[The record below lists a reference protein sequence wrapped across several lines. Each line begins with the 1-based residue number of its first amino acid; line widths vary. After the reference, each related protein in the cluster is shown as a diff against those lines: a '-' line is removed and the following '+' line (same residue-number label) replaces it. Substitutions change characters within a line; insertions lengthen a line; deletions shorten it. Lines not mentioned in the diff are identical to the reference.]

1 MSAVGSNS
9 GSQRTPLLPL
19 GEASA
24 PPNTMKVLESVQQQS
39 GPPSNNTLCKRL
51 SPDNNTEGTESENA
65 PVSGHKRQRTKSGS
79 EIDNMVVSPL
89 IGSECYSKSGSE
101 VQIVPPP
108 PLCERNARTIR
119 TDGFDENSTE
129 SSCSIT
135 SRDKNDINNS
145 SYSNSINNLG
155 DSNDISKLDIKNNRQ
170 MVGSEK
176 DTQVLLNGCS
186 SIGDVSNGG
195 VSGAESPQCSATLD
209 YVTQLPEGCSGSK
222 PTTAA
227 TTGILEPSSLEPS
240 RLDASLDSDVELED
254 DDNYLDSSEGEDDTD
269 MTTTPGDEDESCG
282 EDDNQSVISS
292 VTIESTCSLRSV
304 ASEVAST
311 ISLNEQGHATN
322 EDGSLLYNSAPS
334 TKPLPCFNVSL
345 FSHVPPAINFCLW
358 NEKTEAIPLVIQKLL
373 KWKVTN
379 ITPLIVKKTVLNS
392 GFKMTKKTVLWNG
405 TWGKH
410 IKSPLFKDIR
420 EFQKLNHFPGTFQ
433 IGRKDKLWKNFV
445 RLQAKFGKEEFGFLP
460 KTFVLPGDVKLLKTA
475 FDKEGVKKKW
485 IVKPPASARGT
496 GIQVVHKWSQIPT
509 EGPVVVQRYISKPY
523 LINGTKFDMRIY
535 VLVTS
540 FHPLR
545 IYLFQDGLVRFA
557 SVQYK
562 TNSSTL
568 EDRYMHLT
576 NYSVNKNSSTYTHNE
591 DAGQCQG
598 SKWTIKAL
606 WGYLKA
612 QGCDTAALWSRIADL
627 VIKTVVSGES
637 DIVVRTRRNVRSRY
651 TCHELFGFDVIL
663 DEKLHPWLLEV
674 NISPSLHSA
683 SPLDHSVKGPLI
695 SDLLNMVAFHIPDK
709 LNHQQQTD
717 VLNDLNLGERVSGLC
732 LDRRMYTRLL
742 TTEELAK
749 HVRINSQ
756 SRSDYLATIL
766 ENITPDDSR
775 YLTTYEDERA
785 RSGGFTCIF
794 PTPESHLYFAFLEK
808 PRYYNKLLDA
818 WETMYAS
825 SRQTGIDRLESLCVN
840 KHHLQVPPTFKL
852 PKTAIPPP
860 PPAHPSGEDNQEQ
873 PAEVSTEHLD
883 PSPKQQPMSP
893 KQQGSSSPQH
903 HPLSPRQNPTSPKP
917 KSSPSGHTMGRPA
930 SFVAKKS
937 SIRDTK
943 CDSTA
948 NRKK

>member
-1 MSAVGSNS
+1 MSAVGSNC

-19 GEASA
+19 GEPTA

-39 GPPSNNTLCKRL
+39 GHQSNNTLCKRL
-51 SPDNNTEGTESENA
+51 SPDNNSEGTESENA
-65 PVSGHKRQRTKSGS
+65 PIGGHKRQRTKSGS

-89 IGSECYSKSGSE
+89 IGSECYSKNANE
-101 VQIVPPP
+101 VQVVQPP
-108 PLCERNARTIR
+108 PLCERNARTMR
-119 TDGFDENSTE
+119 TEGFDENSTE

-135 SRDKNDINNS
+135 SRDNHDTNIS
-145 SYSNSINNLG
+145 SYNNSINNLG
-155 DSNDISKLDIKNNRQ
+155 DNIDIGKLDSKNNRQ

-176 DTQVLLNGCS
+176 DAQVLLNGCS
-186 SIGDVSNGG
+186 SIEDVSNGG
-195 VSGAESPQCSATLD
+195 VSGAESPQCSATLE

-222 PTTAA
+222 PTTATA
-227 TTGILEPSSLEPS
+227 TSILEPSSMEAS
-240 RLDASLDSDVELED
+240 RLNVSCDSDVELED
-254 DDNYLDSSEGEDDTD
+254 DDNYLDSSEGEDDTE
-269 MTTTPGDEDESCG
+269 MTTTPGDDDESCG

-311 ISLNEQGHATN
+311 ISLNEQGQATN
-322 EDGSLLYNSAPS
+322 EDGSLLYNSTPS
-334 TKPLPCFNVSL
+334 TTPLEAFNVSL
-345 FSHVPPAINFCLW
+345 FSHVPPAINFCQW
-358 NEKTEAIPLVIQKLL
+358 NEKTEAKPLVIQKLL
-373 KWKVTN
+373 KWRVTN

-433 IGRKDKLWKNFV
+433 IGRKDKLWRNFS
-445 RLQAKFGKEEFGFLP
+445 RLQAKFGKEEFGFIP
-460 KTFVLPGDVKLLKTA
+460 KTFVLPGDMKIFKTA

-523 LINGTKFDMRIY
+523 LINDTKFDMRIY

-562 TNSSTL
+562 TNSATL

-576 NYSVNKNSSTYTHNE
+576 NYSVNKTSSTYTHNE

-709 LNHQQQTD
+709 LSHQQQTTL
-717 VLNDLNLGERVSGLC
+717 LNELKLGERVSGLC
-732 LDRRMYTRLL
+732 LDRRIYTRLL
-742 TTEELAK
+742 TSEELAK
-749 HVRINSQ
+749 HVRINGQ
-756 SRSDYLATIL
+756 SRSDYLSTVL
-766 ENITPDDSR
+766 ENITPDDLR
-775 YLTTYEDERA
+775 YLITYEDERT

-794 PTPESHLYFAFLEK
+794 PTPESHLYSAFLEK
-808 PRYYNKLLDA
+808 PRYYNKLMDA
-818 WETMYAS
+818 WETMYAAN
-825 SRQTGIDRLESLCVN
+825 RQSGIDRLESLCAN

-860 PPAHPSGEDNQEQ
+860 PPPPPLPSEEDGKQEQ
-873 PAEVSTEHLD
+873 SAVSPQHLTT
-883 PSPKQQPMSP
+883 SPKQPMSP
-893 KQQGSSSPQH
+893 KHQGSSPQLQ
-903 HPLSPRQNPTSPKP
+903 PSSPRQNPASPKP
-917 KSSPSGHTMGRPA
+917 KSSSPSSSGTMGRPA
-930 SFVAKKS
+930 SVVAKKS
-937 SIRDTK
+937 NIH
-943 CDSTA
+943 STA
-948 NRKK
+948 HRKK

>member
-1 MSAVGSNS
+1 MSAVGSTNC

-19 GEASA
+19 GEVSA
-24 PPNTMKVLESVQQQS
+24 PPNTMKVLENVQQQS
-39 GPPSNNTLCKRL
+39 GPQSNNALCKRL

-65 PVSGHKRQRTKSGS
+65 PLGGHKRQRTKSGS

-89 IGSECYSKSGSE
+89 ISSECYGKSGSE
-101 VQIVPPP
+101 VQVVPPP
-108 PLCERNARTIR
+108 PLCERNARTVR
-119 TDGFDENSTE
+119 TEGFEENSTE
-129 SSCSIT
+129 SSCSVT
-135 SRDKNDINNS
+135 SRDTNDINIS
-145 SYSNSINNLG
+145 SFSSSSISSNLG
-155 DSNDISKLDIKNNRQ
+155 DCNDVGKLDSKNNRQ
-170 MVGSEK
+170 ISGSETK

-186 SIGDVSNGG
+186 SIENVNND
-195 VSGAESPQCSATLD
+195 VSGAESPQCSATLE
-209 YVTQLPEGCSGSK
+209 YVTQLPEGCSGTK
-222 PTTAA
+222 PSTAA
-227 TTGILEPSSLEPS
+227 CSSILEPSSLEPS
-240 RLDASLDSDVELED
+240 HLNTTLDSDVELED

-269 MTTTPGDEDESCG
+269 MTTTLGDEDESCG

-311 ISLNEQGHATN
+311 ISLNEQGQATN
-322 EDGSLLYNSAPS
+322 EDGSLLYNSTPS
-334 TKPLPCFNVSL
+334 ITPLPAFNVSL
-345 FSHVPPAINFCLW
+345 FSHVPPAINFCQY
-358 NEKTEAIPLVIQKLL
+358 NEKTETMPAVIQRLL
-373 KWKVTN
+373 KWRVTN

-392 GFKMTKKTVLWNG
+392 GFKMTKKTVMWNG

-410 IKSPLFKDIR
+410 MKSPLFKEIR

-433 IGRKDKLWKNFV
+433 IGRKDKLWKNFL
-445 RLQAKFGKEEFGFLP
+445 RLQTKFGKEEFGFIP
-460 KTFVLPGDVKLLKTA
+460 KTFVLPGETKILKTA
-475 FDKEGVKKKW
+475 FEKEGVKKKW

-509 EGPVVVQRYISKPY
+509 DGPIVVQRYISKPY

-562 TNSSTL
+562 TNSATL

-576 NYSVNKNSSTYTHNE
+576 NYSVNKTSSTYTHNE

-637 DIVVRTRRNVRSRY
+637 DIVCRTRRNVRSRY

-695 SDLLNMVAFHIPDK
+695 SDLLNMVAFNIPDK
-709 LNHQQQTD
+709 LSHQQQTTL
-717 VLNDLNLGERVSGLC
+717 LNDLNLGERVSGLC

-756 SRSDYLATIL
+756 SRNDYLTTVL
-766 ENITPDDSR
+766 ENITPDDLR
-775 YLTTYEDERA
+775 YLAMYEDEFS

-794 PTPESHLYFAFLEK
+794 PTQESHLYFAFLEK
-808 PRYYNKLLDA
+808 PRYYNKLMDA
-818 WETMYAS
+818 WETMYGTC
-825 SRQTGIDRLESLCVN
+825 RQKGIDRLEALCAT
-840 KHHLQVPPTFKL
+840 KHHLQVPPKFKL

-860 PPAHPSGEDNQEQ
+860 PPTTTGEESQQEDSETSLQ
-873 PAEVSTEHLD
+873 QDSL
-883 PSPKQQPMSP
+883 SPKQQP
-893 KQQGSSSPQH
+893 
-903 HPLSPRQNPTSPKP
+903 TSPKHQPSSPRPQPSSP
-917 KSSPSGHTMGRPA
+917 KHKPSSPSSSGTMGRPA
-930 SFVAKKS
+930 NFVAKKS
-937 SIRDTK
+937 NIRDTK
-943 CDSTA
+943 CDAMS